1 MNAATGR
8 EQAARHIEVIR
19 ALSQPGQPLA
29 PDAPTASIYNPAW
42 FNLAAPNLAPIGARK
57 HLHEVLRA
65 QATSAPADH
74 DRQAIVLAGP
84 PGAGK
89 STVMRQITGEMAAT
103 FLALDADEFK
113 IMLLDE
119 ALRDGSYES
128 WLKPAEV
135 RALEAQGERFFPLE
149 MASLV
154 HEESSFLT
162 RLAQHDA
169 LAAGINVVIDTVLSD
184 ANKALDL
191 GRRLTQAGYSIRVID
206 VEVPY
211 EVSHARIVAR
221 WEQAY
226 LDGLAGR
233 AQLGGRWVPSEFTRS
248 VFDGPGGRS
257 CSEIAAERLA
267 HDCPAVTRFQR
278 FRTTVEDGQ
287 LIGPVLETDQAGDG
301 LHLASADR
309 AANIG
314 AQQMGLGPAAMGTP
328 ASQPSEPQPPVAQ
341 SGQAPQL
348 GL

>member
-1 MNAATGR
+1 M
-8 EQAARHIEVIR
+8 
-19 ALSQPGQPLA
+19 A

-42 FNLAAPNLAPIGARK
+42 FDLDAPDLSAISIRRNLHATLI
-57 HLHEVLRA
+57 A
-65 QATSAPADH
+65 QVFSTPADR

-89 STVMRQITGEMAAT
+89 TTVLRQITSEMAAS

-113 IMLLDE
+113 IMLLDQ

-128 WLKPAEV
+128 WLKPPEI
-135 RALEAQGERFFPLE
+135 RSLEARGERFFPLE

-154 HEESSFLT
+154 HEESSYLT
-162 RLAQHDA
+162 HAAQSDA
-169 LAAGINVVIDTVLSD
+169 LASGINVVIDTVLYD

-191 GRRLTQAGYSIRVID
+191 GRRLNRAGYSIRVID

-248 VFDGPGGRS
+248 VFDGPDGRS
-257 CSEIAAERLA
+257 RSEIAAEQLA
-267 HDCPAVTRFQR
+267 HDCPAVIRFQR
-278 FRTTVEDGQ
+278 FRTTVENGQ
-287 LIGPVLETDQAGDG
+287 LVGPVLEADQTDAG

-309 AANIG
+309 AADIAG
-314 AQQMGLGPAAMGTP
+314 QQMGLGPAAMGTP
-328 ASQPSEPQPPVAQ
+328 ASQPGSQPQPPVAQ
-341 SGQAPQL
+341 PGQAPQL